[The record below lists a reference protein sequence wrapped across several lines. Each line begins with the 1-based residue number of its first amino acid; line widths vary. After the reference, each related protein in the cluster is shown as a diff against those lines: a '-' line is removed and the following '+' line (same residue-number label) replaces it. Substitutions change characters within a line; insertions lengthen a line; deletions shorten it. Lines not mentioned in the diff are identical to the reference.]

1 MGMMEAPE
9 YKKML
14 ANSNMSKNALHKK
27 GADKNAVIGK
37 KKPKPT
43 GKFKA

>member
-1 MGMMEAPE
+1 MGMMDAPE

-14 ANSNMSKNALHKK
+14 ANSNMAKNALHKK

-37 KKPKPT
+37 KSPKPK
-43 GKFKA
+43 GKLKA

>member
-14 ANSNMSKNALHKK
+14 ANSNMAKNPLHKK
-27 GADKNAVIGK
+27 GADKNAMIGK
-37 KKPKPT
+37 KKPKPQ
-43 GKFKA
+43 GKLKA